1 MARPVGVGGGEG
13 GGAAAQMI
21 GKLLFLR
28 CVFRSELK

>member
-1 MARPVGVGGGEG
+1 MARPVGVGGEG
-13 GGAAAQMI
+13 RGAAAQMI